1 MKQEVHL
8 PSYNIQQREEEHPS
22 SSGAAR
28 SEFLANMSLVG
39 FGNRVSLQLAITFAI
54 TFAIS

>member
-8 PSYNIQQREEEHPS
+8 PSYDIQQSEEEHPS
-22 SSGAAR
+22 SSEAAR
-28 SEFLANMSLVG
+28 SGFIANMSLVG

-54 TFAIS
+54 S